1 MNKIDRLITEV
12 KLTPKDAYLRLWQ
25 VLEGVNAII
34 GELFAS
40 DVMGRR
46 DRMTSVSSTHSNDGA
61 AKSSTDKVLGADWSD
76 GLDDVDDSELYFS
89 PDRGNVAFASGL
101 AINSIFSVRFL

>member
-61 AKSSTDKVLGADWSD
+61 AKNSTGWLTKAHFTAKA
-76 GLDDVDDSELYFS
+76 FS
-89 PDRGNVAFASGL
+89 RKKMW
-101 AINSIFSVRFL
+101 

>member
-1 MNKIDRLITEV
+1 MLVTR
-12 KLTPKDAYLRLWQ
+12 
-25 VLEGVNAII
+25 
-34 GELFAS
+34 
-40 DVMGRR
+40 
-46 DRMTSVSSTHSNDGA
+46 SVP
-61 AKSSTDKVLGADWSD
+61 DKVLGADWSD